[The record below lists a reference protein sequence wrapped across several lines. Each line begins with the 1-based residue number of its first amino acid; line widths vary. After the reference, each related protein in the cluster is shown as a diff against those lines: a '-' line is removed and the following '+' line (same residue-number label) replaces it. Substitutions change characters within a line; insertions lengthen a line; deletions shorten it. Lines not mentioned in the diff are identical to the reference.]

1 MESKKDNNESS
12 KSNVEDKLA
21 SHRTSY
27 FIPKHKSDYS
37 ASSDN
42 TSIIRENTPS
52 LNDTLSENSTNNTAK
67 SSRGLV
73 RKHSKSIIS
82 SKSPLEEDHGGDHH
96 SHSNNNN
103 TNGNSL
109 AIPSLCVPDTST
121 AQNDQDQ
128 NDIFMPPQIILSFQ
142 DDDLENEIA
151 NEINN
156 KIIYSSHEGYSFEE
170 EKVENNFE
178 NLDKII
184 NFGNEKE
191 PETDTFSVMRSK
203 QHGEDM
209 KEGEELELKKKNS
222 IKYADSGVKFSEFDD
237 DNDNNNPTITTT
249 SEPPQG
255 STSTSKNEKADKS
268 SVHERK
274 SSIPPS
280 KTSNANNEVPE
291 EKKSPIFPKKASLQT
306 PSILS
311 SSQSLASNKRGR
323 RYSAMAFVPIKDNR
337 INGDNLGPSNNMMYL
352 TSDFLSSR
360 HNDHSEVPNSVLN
373 KYSMALKEF
382 IPQRG
387 LLYSEFQKYDSGW
400 VLCKPKLLPLK
411 SLEIQKIEKM
421 EKAMYKA
428 RQNTG
433 LRLTRTA
440 SVVQN
445 TPLRV
450 RSNEVHTSPST
461 AT

>member
-1 MESKKDNNESS
+1 MESKKENNESTS
-12 KSNVEDKLA
+12 SNTEDKLA

-37 ASSDN
+37 ASSEN
-42 TSIIRENTPS
+42 TSIIKENTPS
-52 LNDTLSENSTNNTAK
+52 QIDIISENSTTNTVK
-67 SSRGLV
+67 SSREHT
-73 RKHSKSIIS
+73 RKRSKSIIS
-82 SKSPLEEDHGGDHH
+82 NKSPLEEGNTDNHNSD
-96 SHSNNNN
+96 SNKNNN
-103 TNGNSL
+103 TNGDSV
-109 AIPSLCVPDTST
+109 AIPSICVPDST

-142 DDDLENEIA
+142 DDDLENEIT
-151 NEINN
+151 NELNN
-156 KIIYSSHEGYSFEE
+156 KIIFSSHEGYSFEE
-170 EKVENNFE
+170 EKPEDNFE
-178 NLDKII
+178 DLDKII

-191 PETDTFSVMRSK
+191 PETDMFSVMRSK
-203 QHGEDM
+203 QQVEDI
-209 KEGEELELKKKNS
+209 KEGEELELKKRNS

-237 DNDNNNPTITTT
+237 DDDPNKNSNTTELQA
-249 SEPPQG
+249 SA
-255 STSTSKNEKADKS
+255 STSKNVKS
-268 SVHERK
+268 NK
-274 SSIPPS
+274 SSIYEKRASISS
-280 KTSNANNEVPE
+280 KVSNANGEETE
-291 EKKSPIFPKKASLQT
+291 EKRSPIFQKKASLQT

-323 RYSAMAFVPIKDNR
+323 RYSAMAFVPVKDNR
-337 INGDNLGPSNNMMYL
+337 FNGDNLGAANDMMYL
-352 TSDFLSSR
+352 TSDFLNNR
-360 HNDHSEVPNSVLN
+360 HNDRSDLANSVLN
-373 KYSMALKEF
+373 KYSMAIKEF

-421 EKAMYKA
+421 EKAVYKA

-445 TPLRV
+445 TPLKV
-450 RSNEVHTSPST
+450 RANEVHTSPST
-461 AT
+461 AM